1 MTYLHFRED
10 LNIYVYVYYMN
21 NVGVGKFLLTQIRNS
36 EIVKEKIEVCLV
48 KILKNTCGKDIT
60 GQSQETKVNMER
72 ILAMLMKDKQSL

>member
-36 EIVKEKIEVCLV
+36 EIVKEKIEVCLF